1 MRALAALLIL
11 LATPVAWIAAQSV
24 APGQRVRLIYTHPTK
39 GDTLRTSG
47 TLISWDTTV
56 VLTKDV
62 KPGAATDTVRVP
74 AAAIALVDVSLR
86 RKSRAGRG
94 ALYGALAGGA
104 TGAMLGLI
112 AHQDCSPGSGPF
124 GGCFY
129 ATPVEQAMAGGALVL
144 GVAGALA
151 GLIIGSLGEGDQWV
165 IAPLPE
171 STFRVGPTPQGG
183 VGLMFAL
190 RW

>member
-39 GDTLRTSG
+39 ADTLRTSG

-56 VLTKDV
+56 VLTRDI
-62 KPGAATDTVRVP
+62 KPGAAADTVRVP
-74 AAAIALVDVSLR
+74 AAAIALVDVSMG

-104 TGAMLGLI
+104 AGAMLGAT
-112 AHQDCSPGSGPF
+112 AHEDCAA
-124 GGCFY
+124 GGCY
-129 ATPVEQAMAGGALVL
+129 YTMPVGQAMAGGALVL
-144 GVAGALA
+144 GAVGALV
-151 GLIIGSLGEGDQWV
+151 GLIIGSLGEGDQWAIV
-165 IAPLPE
+165 PLPE
-171 STFRVGPTPQGG
+171 STFRVGPTPQSS
-183 VGLMFAL
+183 VGLTFAL